1 MAQQLQDILAD
12 CRRGDLRAFGL
23 LVERYQ
29 AQALVLAECLTRDRT
44 LAEDVVQEAFLT
56 VFQRLDQLQHPTAF
70 VAWLRQIVRRHA
82 LHISKTRQT
91 PTPEEN
97 TQQEPVPPSVN
108 IEQQEL
114 RRIVRQALKQLPA
127 DLQKTAEMFYFDNM
141 KCRDVAEYLDIPEG
155 SVKRR
160 LHDVRNRL
168 RNILISY
175 HQSCRD
181 K

>member
-1 MAQQLQDILAD
+1 MVQQLQDILTD
-12 CRRGDLRAFGL
+12 CRRGDLQAFGL

-29 AQALVLAECLTRDRT
+29 AQALVLAESLTRDRT

-82 LHISKTRQT
+82 LHISKTRRI
-91 PTPEEN
+91 PTLDEKSRL
-97 TQQEPVPPSVN
+97 EPSPPLVN
-108 IEQQEL
+108 LEHQEL
-114 RRIVRQALKQLPA
+114 RRIVRQALRQLPA
-127 DLQKTAEMFYFDNM
+127 DLQKTAKLFYFDNM
-141 KCRDVAEYLDIPEG
+141 KCRDVAVCLNIPEG